1 MADNATLPATGAV
14 IAADEVSG
22 ALVQRIKPQHGVDG
36 EAVDTSTTNPL
47 PVQLLG
53 EAIEALEAMRVALGT
68 LTRTL
73 AASLPD
79 VSGRARVA
87 VESLSSGMTLA
98 TVTTVGTVTNLTTAA
113 TLTNQTNI
121 GGNPATVAIPSFL
134 GIAASA
140 HRDRIQVS

>member
-73 AASLPD
+73 AASIPD

-98 TVTTVGTVTNLTTAA
+98 TVTTVGTVTTAA

-121 GGNPATVAIPSFL
+121 GGNPATMVIPSFL

>member
-14 IAADEVSG
+14 IAADEIGG

-98 TVTTVGTVTNLTTAA
+98 TVTTVGTVTTAA

-121 GGNPATVAIPSFL
+121 GGNPATVVIPSFL

>member
-14 IAADEVSG
+14 IAADEIGG

-36 EAVDTSTTNPL
+36 EAVDTSATNPL

-98 TVTTVGTVTNLTTAA
+98 TVTTVGTVTTAA

-121 GGNPATVAIPSFL
+121 GGNPATMVIPSFL

>member
-14 IAADEVSG
+14 IAADEIGG
-22 ALVQRIKPQHGVDG
+22 ALYQRVKAVHGADG
-36 EAVDTSTTNPL
+36 SATDTSATNPL

-98 TVTTVGTVTNLTTAA
+98 TVTTVGTVTN
-113 TLTNQTNI
+113 QTNI
-121 GGNPATVAIPSFL
+121 GGNPATMVVPSFFF
-134 GIAASA
+134 
-140 HRDRIQVS
+140 

>member
-1 MADNATLPATGAV
+1 MADNVAITAGTGTS
-14 IAADEVSG
+14 IAADDIGGVMH
-22 ALVQRIKPQHGVDG
+22 QRVKLTHGEDG
-36 EAVDTSTTNPL
+36 SATDASTTNPL

-73 AASLPD
+73 AASIPD

-98 TVTTVGTVTNLTTAA
+98 TVTTVGTVTN
-113 TLTNQTNI
+113 QTNI
-121 GGNPATVAIPSFL
+121 GGNPATVVIPSFL

>member
-1 MADNATLPATGAV
+1 MADNVTLPATGLAV
-14 IAADEVSG
+14 ATDDVG
-22 ALVQRIKPQHGVDG
+22 GKHVQRIKPQHGVDG
-36 EAVDTSTTNPL
+36 EAVDTSKVNPL
-47 PVQLLG
+47 PVELLG

-73 AASLPD
+73 AASIPD

-98 TVTTVGTVTNLTTAA
+98 TVTTVGTVTTAA

-121 GGNPATVAIPSFL
+121 GGNPATVVIPSFL

>member
-14 IAADEVSG
+14 IAADEIGG

-79 VSGRARVA
+79 VSGRSRVA

-98 TVTTVGTVTNLTTAA
+98 TVTTVGTVTN
-113 TLTNQTNI
+113 QTNI
-121 GGNPATVAIPSFL
+121 GGNPATMVVPSFL

>member
-1 MADNATLPATGAV
+1 MADNVTLPGTGMDVATDDVG
-14 IAADEVSG
+14 G
-22 ALVQRIKPQHGVDG
+22 KHVQRVKPQHGVDG

-73 AASLPD
+73 AASIPD

-98 TVTTVGTVTNLTTAA
+98 TVTTVGTVTN
-113 TLTNQTNI
+113 QTNI
-121 GGNPATVAIPSFL
+121 GGNPATPVIPAFL

>member
-1 MADNATLPATGAV
+1 MADNVAITAGTGTS
-14 IAADEVSG
+14 IAADDIGGVMH
-22 ALVQRIKPQHGVDG
+22 QRVKLTHGEDG
-36 EAVDTSTTNPL
+36 SATDASTTNPL

-73 AASLPD
+73 AASIPD

-98 TVTTVGTVTNLTTAA
+98 TVTTVGTVTN
-113 TLTNQTNI
+113 QTNI
-121 GGNPATVAIPSFL
+121 GGNPATMVVPSFL

>member
-1 MADNATLPATGAV
+1 MADNVTLPGTGMDVATDDVG
-14 IAADEVSG
+14 G
-22 ALVQRIKPQHGVDG
+22 KHVQRVKPQHGVDG

-79 VSGRARVA
+79 VSGRSRVA

-98 TVTTVGTVTNLTTAA
+98 TVTTVGTVTN
-113 TLTNQTNI
+113 QTNI
-121 GGNPATVAIPSFL
+121 GGNPATVVVPSFL